1 LRSKTC
7 CKYRIVVASAAE
19 EDTRNFLDL
28 LHYHL
33 RATEGSDKTP
43 EPMALVPAPPPMLFG
58 AVFVRKSFVISSD
71 SFARA
76 DATHWTL
83 DLAPLLQGAY
93 HEVRD
98 VCLFIPN
105 ANLLDNNSAL
115 VLYVQAGNSPWE
127 YRGCVSNVQPSEV
140 FPLNWPLNPDG
151 TVGPNAQIGVSVE
164 PTAEVVGKEQQ
175 VLGSKEEFAKR
186 VAMDLF
192 RYMESFI
199 GDDRLGVGNVIDN
212 WFNKFLHKFRRDP
225 NYLTRNKEQS

>member
-1 LRSKTC
+1 MPEKT
-7 CKYRIVVASAAE
+7 SE
-19 EDTRNFLDL
+19 L
-28 LHYHL
+28 
-33 RATEGSDKTP
+33 
-43 EPMALVPAPPPMLFG
+43 MALVSAPPPMLFG

-115 VLYVQAGNSPWE
+115 ALYVQAGNSPWE

-151 TVGPNAQIGVSVE
+151 TLPATAQIGVSV
-164 PTAEVVGKEQQ
+164 
-175 VLGSKEEFAKR
+175 
-186 VAMDLF
+186 
-192 RYMESFI
+192 
-199 GDDRLGVGNVIDN
+199 
-212 WFNKFLHKFRRDP
+212 
-225 NYLTRNKEQS
+225 